1 MKAGILFTIS
11 LFFILF
17 VSCKKDSAPE
27 SKPGAVSMH
36 LHTFAGTSEV
46 ENYGD
51 TITLPDGRK
60 LTVTTAQ
67 LYISNVKLIK
77 TDGGVVDG
85 PSTIVLMQ
93 QGIEDYDLGDVP
105 SGNYKSVRF
114 DVGLSDAVNA
124 STPVSTDPVL
134 FQPSMWYGATA
145 QPDGF
150 VFLNFQGTIDTTS
163 SAHGNTLYPF
173 QYKIGTNDHRV
184 TVTMP
189 DLNYQVLPD
198 QLTVLHLEA
207 DYAKILDGI
216 QLSGS
221 GNLSITTVE
230 QQSWSWISII
240 TNNIASMFVYE
251 Q

>member
-1 MKAGILFTIS
+1 
-11 LFFILF
+11 
-17 VSCKKDSAPE
+17 
-27 SKPGAVSMH
+27 MH

-51 TITLPDGRK
+51 TITLPGGRK
-60 LTVTTAQ
+60 MTVSTSQ
-67 LYISNVKLIK
+67 LYISNIKLIK
-77 TDGGVVDG
+77 TDGGIVDG
-85 PSTIVLMQ
+85 PSTIVLMK

-114 DVGLSDAVNA
+114 DIGLSDVVNA
-124 STPVSTDPVL
+124 STPVSTDPIL

-163 SAHGNTLYPF
+163 TPYSNTLIPF
-173 QYKIGTNDHRV
+173 QYKIGTNEHRV

-189 DLNYQVLPD
+189 DLSYQVLPD
-198 QLTVLHLEA
+198 QLTVLHIQA
-207 DYAKILDGI
+207 DYAKIFDGI
-216 QLSGS
+216 QLSGN

-240 TNNIASMFVYE
+240 TNNIASMFEYE